1 MLAVFY
7 IGGLSTQFDRRAYDG
22 LPMITILR
30 QVGFTILS
38 TTFLLVPLAVMA
50 TCIFT
55 YGRFSA
61 DGEFDATRASGIPP
75 FKTLM
80 PALAIGAVAM
90 LGLGVLQNSVIPD
103 ARHAGRRVSIDGFE
117 QVSNIFLR
125 NDRKLALKGFIFTW
139 SAARQDAAGELVLEN
154 VLLIQ
159 YDKTT
164 GLPTATTSAAR
175 ARPSVDG
182 EKDLLTLSLEDLRRE
197 EADGLVQR
205 YGELTQTI
213 DLDALWN
220 RRVVARAAADL
231 SYTQLLAEM
240 GRGGGALRA
249 TDVAAEWWFR
259 IATCLAAFLAA
270 GIGAPVGVLLK
281 TRNRAVTFLVGLG
294 IVALVFFPLLA
305 TAKNMAEKG
314 TVAAP
319 AAMAVPVVLLFAA
332 AAALHTKAVRG

>member
-1 MLAVFY
+1 MLVVFY

-22 LPMITILR
+22 LPMTTILR
-30 QVGFTILS
+30 QIGFTILS
-38 TTFLLVPLAVMA
+38 TAFLLVPLSVMA

-55 YGRFSA
+55 YGRFAA
-61 DGEFDATRASGIPP
+61 DGEFDATRASGIAP

-80 PALAIGAVAM
+80 PALAVGAVAM
-90 LGLGVLQNSVIPD
+90 LTLGVLQNTVIPE
-103 ARHAGRRVSIDGFE
+103 ARHAGRRVAIDGFE

-125 NDRKLALKGFIFTW
+125 NDRKLAMKGFIFTW
-139 SAARQDAAGELVLEN
+139 SAARQDSVGDLVLEN

-175 ARPSVDG
+175 ARPSVDT
-182 EKDLLTLSLEDLRRE
+182 EKDLLTLALEDLRRE
-197 EADGLVQR
+197 ETGGLVQR
-205 YGELTQTI
+205 YAELTQTV

-220 RRVVARAAADL
+220 RRVVGRGAPDL

-240 GRGGGALRA
+240 GRGGGNLRP

-259 IATCLAAFLAA
+259 LATCVAAFLAA
-270 GIGAPVGVLLK
+270 GIGAPVGVLVR

-305 TAKNMAEKG
+305 VAKNLAEKG
-314 TVAAP
+314 TLSAPLAMTIPIGVLTVAA
-319 AAMAVPVVLLFAA
+319 AV
-332 AAALHTKAVRG
+332 LHGKATRG